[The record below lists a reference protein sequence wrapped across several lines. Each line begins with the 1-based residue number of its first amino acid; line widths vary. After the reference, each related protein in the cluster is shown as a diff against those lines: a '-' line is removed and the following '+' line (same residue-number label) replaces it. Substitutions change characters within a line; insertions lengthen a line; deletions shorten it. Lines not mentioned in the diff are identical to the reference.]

1 MIESLLILIAG
12 LVVALVW
19 IIYVVLRTI
28 KQIATDLEEIN
39 KTMWDIHDVWW
50 QNR

>member
-1 MIESLLILIAG
+1 MIEGLIALIAG
-12 LVVALVW
+12 LILTLIWMA
-19 IIYVVLRTI
+19 LRTI

-39 KTMWDIHDVWW
+39 ETMWNMHTMWW